1 MEEDQ
6 QHAILFL
13 KIENIY
19 TTYCQNW
26 RNSKMNNFSE
36 KTAQK

>member
-19 TTYCQNW
+19 TP
-26 RNSKMNNFSE
+26 
-36 KTAQK
+36 TAKLTKKNEQF